1 MTEIEHV
8 EPSVRRIEAIDVVRG
23 FALLGILGPNMVVF
37 AWPEQAMWSPDAISM
52 SMGLLGTGPANEEA
66 NRIGHLIVEFFFFGK
81 MMFLFSVLF
90 GAGAVLFSRK
100 FDGADSTLKTGA
112 GLWYRRMGW
121 LLLIGLLHGVFLWY
135 GDILVFYALTGM
147 GAIWWVRRWHPKTLL
162 AVGALIYVL
171 STILMLQLIVF
182 AVWAHKSGEMD
193 LFAGLAEQI
202 VAYQGIDQGSFADN
216 FSSVFWQ
223 RLGDVAFMYLLVFP
237 LFFAFAGTGMMM
249 AGIALMRMGVL
260 TGERSVRFYK
270 KLAAI
275 GLILGFSL
283 TALALWG
290 SAKLSSDVS
299 GFLFQAVGQL
309 VGIPT
314 ALGYAAVLILL
325 VKTGRLAWLTHA
337 LAAVGRMALTN
348 YLLQTLICTTLF
360 YGYGFRLYASVEYLG
375 MGLIMLV
382 VWGVN
387 IALSLVWGRFF
398 RFGPMEWVWRC
409 LTYWELIPIRARRQV
424 GPGA

>member
-8 EPSVRRIEAIDVVRG
+8 EPSAKRIEAIDVVRG

-37 AWPEQAMWSPDAISM
+37 AWPEQAMWSPEAISM
-52 SMGLLGTGPANEEA
+52 SMRLLGTGPANEEV
-66 NRIGHLIVEFFFFGK
+66 NQIGHLIVDFFFFGK

-100 FDGADSTLKTGA
+100 FDGEGTTLRTGA

-121 LLLIGLLHGVFLWY
+121 LLLIGLVHGIFLWY

-162 AVGALIYVL
+162 AVGTVFYVL
-171 STILMLQLIVF
+171 STILTVQLIVF
-182 AVWAHKSGEMD
+182 AVWAHKSGHED
-193 LFAGLAEQI
+193 LFAGMAEEI
-202 VAYQGIDQGSFADN
+202 VAYQGDFM
-216 FSSVFWQ
+216 SVFWQ
-223 RLGDVAFMYLLVFP
+223 RLIGVIFMYLFVFP

-260 TGERSVRFYK
+260 TGERSVQFYK

-290 SAKLSSDVS
+290 STKLSADAS
-299 GFLFQAVGQL
+299 GFLFQAVAQL

-314 ALGYAAVLILL
+314 ALGYAAILILL

-337 LAAVGRMALTN
+337 LAAVGRMALSN

-360 YGYGFRLYASVEYLG
+360 YGYGFGLYASVEYVG
-375 MGLIMLV
+375 MGLIMV
-382 VWGVN
+382 AVWSVN
-387 IALSLVWGRFF
+387 IAFSLVWSRFF
-398 RFGPMEWVWRC
+398 RFGPMEWLWRC
-409 LTYWELIPIRARRQV
+409 LTYWEIIPIRATRPEGVR
-424 GPGA
+424 A